1 MKIRTFWQAAAAADV
16 DGEEFKLPS
25 LTVDDGYEDLD
36 VMVARII
43 RGDLPSKRQTFY
55 ELDSDPKDEDF
66 DRPCYDDLDDLTDI
80 DSARDILN
88 SGVAASAQ
96 PAAHSKAAT
105 DAVVDGKEAKKDS
118 DSSVAE

>member
-1 MKIRTFWQAAAAADV
+1 MKIRTFWEAAAAAGV

-55 ELDSDPKDEDF
+55 ELNKDPKDEDF
-66 DRPCYDDLDDLTDI
+66 DRPCYDHLDDLTDI
-80 DSARDILN
+80 DAVRDILN
-88 SGVAASAQ
+88 SGVAAPAQSAAQ
-96 PAAHSKAAT
+96 SEAAT
-105 DAVVDGKEAKKDS
+105 DAVVDSKEAKKDS
-118 DSSVAE
+118 DSPDAE